1 MTRKLDRDYTQY
13 KKKADSNVRQQMI
26 SLFQNKLWEIKQEMN
41 TELEQ
46 SAYST
51 KSTIAIFDHLTST
64 VEKHLTVP
72 EQKTVRDILIK
83 IRNDD
88 LLRCL
93 FNISIYMGA
102 TDHPEKFLAELQKI
116 YRLQSGSG
124 RKDVALP
131 FDSTRRPNEHSG
143 SSTNEQKV
151 RFF

>member
-41 TELEQ
+41 SELEQ

-72 EQKTVRDILIK
+72 EQKTVRDILLR

-93 FNISIYMGA
+93 FNISIYMG
-102 TDHPEKFLAELQKI
+102 DIDDPEKFLAELQRI
-116 YRLQSGSG
+116 YQRQTGSE

-131 FDSTRRPNEHSG
+131 LNSTRRHNKHSG
-143 SSTNEQKV
+143 SSANEQKV